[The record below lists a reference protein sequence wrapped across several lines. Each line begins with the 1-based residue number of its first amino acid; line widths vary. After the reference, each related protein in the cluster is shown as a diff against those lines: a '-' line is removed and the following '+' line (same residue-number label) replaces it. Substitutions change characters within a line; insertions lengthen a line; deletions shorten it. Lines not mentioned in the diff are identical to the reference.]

1 MIKDGLFKITRRKF
15 LKITGSGSALLV
27 FSNPLKILSNIFTSN
42 VIARND
48 LDISPD
54 ISNATGYNFKI
65 LDFAQVS
72 DIHIVDEGN
81 QLRAEELKV
90 NPLRSI
96 DLGQL
101 LDEKIPT
108 VSREQDTW
116 TCVGWDS
123 TIRSI
128 NKEHEGEPMA
138 FVMATGD
145 HTDTDLENELKWCI
159 EIADG
164 ELGGYRENYD
174 LEPVDPKGLDLPWY
188 VALGNHDVIY
198 EGSIANHI
206 VAPLIEHL
214 SCSAEDLS
222 YQDETIEIYKRS
234 SPAPWWPEDAEDGY
248 YSFDPSPYIHC
259 IVLNTA
265 NYDADDG
272 DLIDRAG
279 DLSKGTLNQAQF
291 EWMKAEIEDNPAKFC
306 LIFSHHGPRSFRPF
320 NEFQRRFGK
329 NIPPEEF
336 RETLASY
343 ENVIAHINGHTH
355 ENHIEA
361 VEDGNG
367 GGYWDINTCSIID
380 WPQEWRRIAIWDNG
394 DGTGVIKCHMFQH
407 EDSDC
412 LRVAENDPDANHETR
427 EGRPEDRDVE
437 LDFAIPG
444 GVAGNIIANPPED
457 GSAEG
462 EDDPGSNKTP
472 LFDGGSDDKCFIATA
487 AFGSTMEPEVIT
499 LRQFRDT
506 MLKPH
511 AMGRLFISGYY
522 WMSPPVAAFIASRPR
537 MKAIVRCLFMPLI
550 HIIKCHYPGK

>member
-1 MIKDGLFKITRRKF
+1 MIKDGLFKITRRGF

-48 LDISPD
+48 LDIAPD

-96 DLGQL
+96 YLGQL
-101 LDEKIPT
+101 LDKKIST

-128 NKEHEGEPMA
+128 NKEHEGKPMA

-198 EGSIANHI
+198 EGSIANYI

-234 SPAPWWPEDAEDGY
+234 YPTPWWPEDAEDGY

-279 DLSKGTLNQAQF
+279 DLSKGTLNRAQF
-291 EWMKAEIEDNPAKFC
+291 EWMKSEIEDNPDKLC

-336 RETLASY
+336 RDILASY

-367 GGYWDINTCSIID
+367 SGYWDINTCSIID

-394 DGTGVIKCHMFQH
+394 DGTGIIKCRMLQH
-407 EDSDC
+407 EDGEC
-412 LRVAENDPDANHETR
+412 LDVAYNDPDANHETR

-444 GVAGNIIANPPED
+444 EVAENIIANPPED
-457 GSAEG
+457 GLAEG
-462 EDDPGSNKTP
+462 EDDTGSNKTP

-487 AFGSTMEPEVIT
+487 AFGSAMEPEVIT
-499 LRQFRDT
+499 LREFRDT

-511 AMGRLFISGYY
+511 AMGRLFVNGYY
-522 WMSPPVAAFIASRPR
+522 WMSPPIAAFIASRPG
-537 MKAIVRCLFMPLI
+537 MKAIVRYLFRPLI
-550 HIIKCHYPGK
+550 HIIKSHYLGR